1 MSKKQLLPRFAGFLL
16 LGFVITIVIV
26 RSQASPRP
34 NSALAQS
41 RAGDV
46 AVGADNIGG
55 VVTSSTGPEAG
66 VWVIAETTDLPTKF
80 RKIVV
85 TDDHGR
91 YLLPE
96 LPKATYKVWVRGY
109 GLVDSR
115 PVDAKPG
122 QTLAL
127 TAVIAPNPRAAA
139 QYYPPNYWY
148 SLIQVPA
155 KSEFPGTGPE
165 GNGINPLMKTQAQ
178 WLQQM
183 KTGCEVCHQLG
194 DKSTRELSP
203 SLGTFKSPAEAWDY
217 RVQVGQDGASMTG
230 AFNNFGRQ
238 RAIAMYSDWTSRIA
252 AGEVPLAPPRP
263 QGLERNLVLSSW
275 EWGDAVS
282 FVHDEVS
289 TDWRTS
295 TSNARGAIYGVD
307 WANDKF
313 LILDPLENSVEEKR
327 IPVREDGIESN
338 KPRSMPNPSPYW
350 GDELYWND
358 PADPAAMAMDSKGRV
373 WISSRIRRDDNVPAF
388 CKEGSDNPYAKLFP
402 ITRSVR
408 QLSVFDPKTKTF
420 KLVDTCAEAH
430 HVVFANDKDETIY
443 MDGIR
448 SETIGW
454 VKTRVLDQT
463 GDLSASQGW
472 CGAYFDINGNGKFDD
487 GVDQRINMRGVYS
500 VAPSTVDTSVWGAI
514 PGVPGRLVRIDPK
527 TCAAEVYEPPYNNP
541 KEPDVLS
548 FSPRGIDVDTNG
560 VIWSALGS
568 GHMASFDRRK
578 CAVATGQALT
588 DAQRCPEG
596 WSLYPSPGPRFK
608 SGVTDDIAVDHHYFN
623 WVDRFNTLG
632 MGTNIPIADG
642 TGSDSLLALDPKTGQ
657 WVVLRVP
664 YPMGFFQ
671 RGMDGRI
678 DDPKAGWKG
687 RAVYAD
693 YGENAVWHMEGGRG
707 AKGGL
712 VKFQLRPDPLAK

>member
-1 MSKKQLLPRFAGFLL
+1 MFKRDLRLRFAGLFSLIL
-16 LGFVITIVIV
+16 VIAVAIIRTPA
-26 RSQASPRP
+26 SPKPSPELPQASAG
-34 NSALAQS
+34 SAT
-41 RAGDV
+41 
-46 AVGADNIGG
+46 VGADNIGG

-85 TDDHGR
+85 TDDLGR

-96 LPKATYKVWVRGY
+96 LPKANYHVWVRGY

-139 QYYPPNYWY
+139 QYYPADYWY

-155 KSEFPGTGPE
+155 KSEFPGTGPA
-165 GNGINPLMKTQAQ
+165 GNGINPAMKTQAQ

-203 SLGTFKSPAEAWDY
+203 SLGTFKSPMEAWDY

-230 AFNNFGRQ
+230 AFSNFGRQ
-238 RAIAMYSDWTSRIA
+238 RALAMYSDWTTRIA
-252 AGEVPLAPPRP
+252 AGEVPPAPPRP
-263 QGLERNLVLSSW
+263 QGTERNLVLTSW

-289 TDWRTS
+289 TDWRTA
-295 TSNARGAIYGVD
+295 TSNALGHIYGVD

-313 LILDPLENSVEEKR
+313 LILDPLENSVEEKH
-327 IPVREDGIESN
+327 IPVRDEGIESN
-338 KPRSMPNPSPYW
+338 KPRRMPNPSPYW

-388 CKEGSDNPYAKLFP
+388 CKEGSSNPYAKLFP

-430 HVVFANDKDETIY
+430 HVVFAADKDETIY

-454 VKTRVLDQT
+454 VKTRVLDAT

-472 CGAYFDINGNGKFDD
+472 CGAYFDINGNGKFDE
-487 GVDQRINMRGVYS
+487 GIDQRINMRGVYS
-500 VAPSTVDTSVWGAI
+500 VAPSTVDSSVWGAI
-514 PGVPGRLVRIDPK
+514 PGVPGRIVRIDPK
-527 TCAAEVYEPPYNNP
+527 TCATEVFEPPFNNP
-541 KEPDVLS
+541 KEPDVLA
-548 FSPRGIDVDTNG
+548 FSPRGIDIDSNG
-560 VIWSALGS
+560 IIWSALGS

-578 CAVATGQALT
+578 CAAVTGQALT

-596 WSLYPSPGPRFK
+596 WTLYPSPGPRFK
-608 SGVTDDIAVDHHYFN
+608 SGVTDNIAVDHHYFN

-632 MGTNIPIADG
+632 MGNNIPMADG
-642 TGSDSLLALDPKTGQ
+642 TGSDSLLALEPSTGK

-678 DDPKAGWKG
+678 DDPKGGWKG

>member
-1 MSKKQLLPRFAGFLL
+1 VIMNKKIGLRFAALSL
-16 LGFVITIVIV
+16 LGLVTAFAMV
-26 RSQASPRP
+26 RAQAGSQNNPIHAR
-34 NSALAQS
+34 
-41 RAGDV
+41 V
-46 AVGADNIGG
+46 ADTVVAPDNIAG
-55 VVTSSTGPEAG
+55 VVTSSAGPEAG
-66 VWVIAETTDLPTKF
+66 VWVVAETTELPTKF

-85 TDDHGR
+85 TDDRGR

-96 LPKATYKVWVRGY
+96 LPKANYKVWVRGY

-122 QTLAL
+122 QSLAL
-127 TAVIAPNPRAAA
+127 NAVVAPNPRAAA

-148 SLIQVPA
+148 SMIQVPA
-155 KSEFPGTGPE
+155 KSEFPGTGPQ
-165 GNGINPLMKTQAQ
+165 GNGIAPTMTSQAQ

-203 SLGTFKSPAEAWDY
+203 NLGTFNSPAEAWDY
-217 RVQVGQDGASMTG
+217 RVQVGQDGMSMNG

-252 AGEVPLAPPRP
+252 AGEVPPAPPRP
-263 QGLERNLVLSSW
+263 QGVERNLVLSSW

-289 TDWRTS
+289 TDWRNG
-295 TSNARGAIYGVD
+295 TSNPNGHIYGVD

-313 LILDPLENSVEEKR
+313 LILDPLENSVEEKH
-327 IPVREDGIESN
+327 IPVRDQGIESN
-338 KPRSMPNPSPYW
+338 KPRSMPKPSPYW

-358 PADPAAMAMDSKGRV
+358 PADPAAMAMDRKGRV
-373 WISSRIRRDDNVPAF
+373 WMSSRIRRDDNVPAF

-402 ITRSVR
+402 IQHSVR
-408 QLSVFDPKTKTF
+408 QLAVFDPKTKKF
-420 KLVDTCAEAH
+420 NLVDTCAEAH
-430 HVVFANDKDETIY
+430 HVVFADDKDETIY

-454 VKTRVLDQT
+454 VKTRVLDET
-463 GDLSASQGW
+463 GNLSASQGW

-487 GVDQRINMRGVYS
+487 GVDKRIPMRGVYS
-500 VAPSTVDTSVWGAI
+500 VAPSVVDSSVWGAI

-541 KEPDVLS
+541 KEPEVLA
-548 FSPRGIDVDTNG
+548 FSPRGIDTDSNG

-578 CAVATGQALT
+578 CAPVTGEAIT
-588 DAQRCPEG
+588 NAQRCPEG
-596 WSLYPSPGPRFK
+596 WTLYPSPGPRFK
-608 SGVTDDIAVDHHYFN
+608 GVTDNIAVDHHYFN
-623 WVDRFNTLG
+623 WVDRFDTLG
-632 MGTNIPIADG
+632 LGKNVPIADG
-642 TGSDSLLALDPKTGQ
+642 TGSDSLLALLPGTGQ

-678 DDPKAGWKG
+678 DDAKAGWKG

-707 AKGGL
+707 ARGGL
-712 VKFQLRPDPLAK
+712 VKFQMRPDPLAR